1 MALSTRSKAAAGG
14 LAATAL
20 LCGALALAAP
30 AANAS
35 SDPKAPGVSYSGG
48 AVDLDGNP
56 VESRAVVSDTPP
68 ADLGELICSGTV
80 KADGTVIDQQ
90 GDCSGLQAAQR

>member
-1 MALSTRSKAAAGG
+1 MALSNRSKATAGG

-35 SDPKAPGVSYSGG
+35 SDLEPPGISYSGG

-56 VESRAVVSDTPP
+56 VESRTVVSDTPP
-68 ADLGELICSGTV
+68 ADLGELLCSATV
-80 KADGTVIDQQ
+80 SADGTVTDQQ
-90 GDCSGLQAAQR
+90 GDCSGLQAAQG